1 MRSWAGAA
9 RGSAKIRLARYCL
22 HFISSCI
29 GFFSRL
35 SSLLTCP
42 LQVWIKPPC
51 SGPLAFHR
59 DSTYFDF
66 EPKGEVCTVWLSLD
80 DLQGDEGCSLGPL
93 EYCVGSHL
101 WGDGRRGS
109 AGQFFDSN
117 HRKLLVDAAAREGLS
132 PQQLEFD
139 LVRAAAGGLSIHH
152 GRCWHGSGANAS
164 AARVRRGVGMHY
176 IPSSA
181 RWPDSPVGKLWRD
194 AAMASRTEDRG
205 LSDEIF
211 PLIWGS

>member
-1 MRSWAGAA
+1 LWLVAYAFNAST
-9 RGSAKIRLARYCL
+9 
-22 HFISSCI
+22 F
-29 GFFSRL
+29 
-35 SSLLTCP
+35 
-42 LQVWIKPPC
+42 QVWIKPPC

-66 EPKGEVCTVWLSLD
+66 VPKGEVCTVWLSLD
-80 DLQGDEGCSLGPL
+80 DLQGEDGRSLGPL

-117 HRKLLVDAAAREGLS
+117 HRKLLFDAAAREGLL
-132 PQQLEFD
+132 PDQLAFE

-152 GRCWHGSGANAS
+152 GRCWHGSGPNIS
-164 AARVRRGVGMHY
+164 SSRVRRGIGLHY

-194 AAMASRTEDRG
+194 AAMASLAGDG
-205 LSDEIF
+205 SLCNQAF
-211 PLIWGS
+211 PVVWGS

>member
-1 MRSWAGAA
+1 MSGSLRS
-9 RGSAKIRLARYCL
+9 
-22 HFISSCI
+22 SSHV
-29 GFFSRL
+29 SKA
-35 SSLLTCP
+35 
-42 LQVWIKPPC
+42 QVWIKPPC

-66 EPKGEVCTVWLSLD
+66 VPKGEVCTVWVTLD
-80 DLQGDEGCSLGPL
+80 DLQGDEGLSLGPL

-117 HRKLLVDAAAREGLS
+117 HRKLLFDAAAREGFL
-132 PQQLEFD
+132 PHELQFE
-139 LVRAAAGGLSIHH
+139 LVLAAAGGLSIHH
-152 GRCWHGSGANAS
+152 GRCWHGSGPNS
-164 AARVRRGVGMHY
+164 STSRVRRGVGMHY

-194 AAMASRTEDRG
+194 AAASSSADGSLCDQT
-205 LSDEIF
+205 F